1 MANMNVADLDPE
13 EVMLYSCEV
22 SKNMYG
28 VSSLP
33 PPPVIDKKSA
43 LLIKDGPIID
53 GAYIDRNGYPRFFDP
68 EFIGEDNF
76 LMMQMG
82 YASLVP
88 SDKIYI
94 LGKDELIENIP
105 DGMVWMERPEV
116 MKNECRH
123 YVEEIIQHINGVCH

>member
-1 MANMNVADLDPE
+1 MANLNVADLDPE

-33 PPPVIDKKSA
+33 PRPTVDKKSA

-82 YASLVP
+82 YPSLVP
-88 SDKIYI
+88 PDKIYI
-94 LGKDELIENIP
+94 LAKDELIENIP
-105 DGMVWMERPEV
+105 DGMVWVERPEV

-123 YVEEIIQHINGVCH
+123 YVEEIIQRINGVCH